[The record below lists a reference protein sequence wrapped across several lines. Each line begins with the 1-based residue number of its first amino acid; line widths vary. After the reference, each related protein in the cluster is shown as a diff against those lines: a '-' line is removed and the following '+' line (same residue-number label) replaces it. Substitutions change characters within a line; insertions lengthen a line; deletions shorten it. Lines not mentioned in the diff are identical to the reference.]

1 MKSLKNGILLII
13 ACMGM
18 QTAFAQMR
26 SPLSVNVDYSIAQPL
41 GSLKDYTDKTS
52 FRGWSAGLQYHLN
65 DRLSVGLRS
74 GYQEFFQKLPR
85 AVYHIDGGEI
95 SAVQTRTLQVVP
107 LLATVQYQLAKPD
120 AVVIPYVG
128 LAAGAASME
137 YNKFYGEFSDKY
149 TNWQFMASP
158 EIGINIPFG
167 KGSPLLFN
175 ASVQYMYSP
184 YKMQEITSYNVVQAN
199 LGLRLHIN

>member
-1 MKSLKNGILLII
+1 MKSLKNGILLMI

-52 FRGWSAGLQYHLN
+52 FRGWTAGLQYHLN

-107 LLATVQYQLAKPD
+107 ILATVQYQLTKPD
-120 AVVIPYVG
+120 AAVIPYVG

-149 TNWQFMASP
+149 DKWQFMASP

-175 ASVQYMYSP
+175 ANVQYSYSP
-184 YKMQEITSYNVVQAN
+184 YKMQEITSYNVIQAN
-199 LGLRLHIN
+199 VGLRFHIN